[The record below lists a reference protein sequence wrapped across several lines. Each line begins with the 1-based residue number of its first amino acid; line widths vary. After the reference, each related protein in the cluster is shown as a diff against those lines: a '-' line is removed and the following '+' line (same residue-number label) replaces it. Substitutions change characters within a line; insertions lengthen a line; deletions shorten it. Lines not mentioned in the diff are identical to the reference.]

1 MSVFQDLD
9 CPGVDGGGLFEVVV
23 AWSSIVSLET
33 GTGCG
38 GYKPGALKNNRI
50 VQKLS
55 EPACAFHTW
64 LKVAKLGFG
73 GIVFDSLLIFVGYG
87 T

>member
-1 MSVFQDLD
+1 MR
-9 CPGVDGGGLFEVVV
+9 E
-23 AWSSIVSLET
+23 ATAASLGI

-38 GYKPGALKNNRI
+38 GYKPGAIKDNGI

-73 GIVFDSLLIFVGYG
+73 GIEFDSLLIFVGYV